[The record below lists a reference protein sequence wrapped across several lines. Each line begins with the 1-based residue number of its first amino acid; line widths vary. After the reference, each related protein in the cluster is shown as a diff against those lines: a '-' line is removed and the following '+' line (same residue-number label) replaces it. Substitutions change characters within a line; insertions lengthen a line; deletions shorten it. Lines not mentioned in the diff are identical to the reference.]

1 MFSSFGEIFQIS
13 LGSLQELTPLSVM
26 GCIFGSID
34 LLIIAQNIPKHL
46 QFILFVFIHFLFRY
60 NIFILYSGFRFP
72 NIILNILSSTI
83 LCVFF
88 GSLKFNKFRAISQI
102 IKYITKYTG
111 GIYYIHPF
119 LRDYLQKY
127 ILYFKKK
134 SYNSSMVIYLMCY
147 IICYFGT
154 SLFKNYKLKYL
165 FN

>member
-1 MFSSFGEIFQIS
+1 
-13 LGSLQELTPLSVM
+13 M

-46 QFILFVFIHFLFRY
+46 QIILFVFIHFLFRY

-83 LCVFF
+83 LFVFF
-88 GSLKFNKFRAISQI
+88 GSLKFNKLRAISQI

-127 ILYFKKK
+127 IYCISKKNLIILLWSFISCAILY
-134 SYNSSMVIYLMCY
+134 VILELHYSK
-147 IICYFGT
+147 II
-154 SLFKNYKLKYL
+154 N
-165 FN
+165 